1 MALPRCGC
9 HSACVAAGVQEG
21 KGEEGEAEARPP
33 PLPETVRCLAG
44 AWARASAATA
54 AAHGAALAR
63 ALAQAL
69 NPGAAQ
75 RPGCAAASLFRARTP
90 DEQRRC
96 LEPACPQSFPTSP
109 APDAVMLQHHGN
121 PSALEAAL
129 VRRSC
134 RVGRSARRV
143 CFPSAAHPWAARL
156 AALEAV
162 GGFVQRLQALAR
174 QGGAASPASAPAADD
189 AGGAAAVLQGDA
201 VAWVAEVVP
210 GAPGAQLASGRGS

>member
-1 MALPRCGC
+1 
-9 HSACVAAGVQEG
+9 
-21 KGEEGEAEARPP
+21 
-33 PLPETVRCLAG
+33 
-44 AWARASAATA
+44 
-54 AAHGAALAR
+54 
-63 ALAQAL
+63 
-69 NPGAAQ
+69 
-75 RPGCAAASLFRARTP
+75 
-90 DEQRRC
+90 
-96 LEPACPQSFPTSP
+96 
-109 APDAVMLQHHGN
+109 MLQHHGN

-143 CFPSAAHPWAARL
+143 CFPTAAHPWAARL

-174 QGGAASPASAPAADD
+174 QGGVASPASAPAADD

-210 GAPGAQLASGRGS
+210 GAPGALRTPPRQRGGAAGDTPSCCTDARGSKETPGKGAPWVLVGTCCMRMRWPAYGTVRALCWWTRTT

>member
-1 MALPRCGC
+1 MPLCC
-9 HSACVAAGVQEG
+9 SAMQ
-21 KGEEGEAEARPP
+21 
-33 PLPETVRCLAG
+33 
-44 AWARASAATA
+44 
-54 AAHGAALAR
+54 
-63 ALAQAL
+63 
-69 NPGAAQ
+69 
-75 RPGCAAASLFRARTP
+75 
-90 DEQRRC
+90 
-96 LEPACPQSFPTSP
+96 
-109 APDAVMLQHHGN
+109 N